1 MEWNR
6 PSFPRQ
12 KRPPSRVRHLSRQ
25 LGSGSLRADEIDL
38 RRLVSHKLTAEGATQ
53 TEDVTRAFK
62 ETNAEFLAAVEN
74 GRLIGMCSRHELSAL
89 HGGRYGFS
97 LFARKPI
104 RELLGCSLLDSLAAV
119 ELSTEE
125 TS

>member
-1 MEWNR
+1 MGPACGISYRAQQN
-6 PSFPRQ
+6 SKPR
-12 KRPPSRVRHLSRQ
+12 RQ
-25 LGSGSLRADEIDL
+25 RKISA
-38 RRLVSHKLTAEGATQ
+38 
-53 TEDVTRAFK
+53 
-62 ETNAEFLAAVEN
+62 
-74 GRLIGMCSRHELSAL
+74 RLIGMCSRHELSAL